1 MPLSPWTCTNCGH
14 WQRWFATPPS
24 CPVCTDVRN
33 ALPDDGWDFRPL
45 DEIARGREA
54 RWAEVRPGITGF
66 WCEPQVG
73 LGTSGWVIEADH
85 PEQGRILVGW
95 EGAGFYPDDALAELR
110 RRGGLAALAAS
121 HVHGYGALFQ
131 LQDAL
136 DPPVMAVGV
145 RDLEW
150 TKAFRV
156 TWPLDDRHDFA
167 PGLTAYR
174 TGGHFDGHMVLHD
187 AHRGVLFCGD
197 MLKAALDDAGRPTGL
212 SAHKAFHAQIPLS
225 HQEIRDAR
233 AVIAELEF
241 DAVATPFE
249 FVEGIGTKQVLALY
263 DRLLRAQPVA
273 GPIPLEELS

>member
-14 WQRWFATPPS
+14 WQRWFAVPPA

-73 LGTSGWVIEADH
+73 LGTSGWVIETDD
-85 PEQGRILVGW
+85 GLVGW
-95 EGAGFYPDDALAELR
+95 EGAGFYPDEGLAEIR
-110 RRGGLAALAAS
+110 RRGGLIALAAS

-136 DPPVMAVGV
+136 DPPVMAIGV

-150 TKAFRV
+150 TKTFRV
-156 TWPLDDRHDFA
+156 TWPLDDRHEFA
-167 PGLTAYR
+167 PGLVAHR

-187 AHRGVLFCGD
+187 ERRRVLFCGD
-197 MLKAALDDAGRPTGL
+197 MLKAALDDEGRATGL
-212 SAHKAFHAQIPLS
+212 SAHKAYHAQIPLS
-225 HQEIRDAR
+225 HQEIRDAYK
-233 AVIAELEF
+233 IIGSLDF

-249 FVEGIGTKQVLALY
+249 FVEGVTTAHVLALY
-263 DRLLRAQPVA
+263 DRLLSAQPVA
-273 GPIPLEELS
+273 GPIPLAELS

>member
-1 MPLSPWTCTNCGH
+1 MPLTPWTCTNCGH

-33 ALPDDGWDFRPL
+33 ALPDDGWDFRSL
-45 DEIARGREA
+45 DEIAPGREA
-54 RWAEVRPGITGF
+54 RWAEVRPGITGY

-73 LGTSGWVIEADH
+73 LGTCGWVIETD
-85 PEQGRILVGW
+85 EGLVGW
-95 EGAGFYPDDALAELR
+95 EGAGFYPDEAIAELR

-136 DPPVMAVGV
+136 EPEILAIGV

-150 TKAFRV
+150 TKTFRV
-156 TWPLDDRHDFA
+156 TWPLDDRHEFA
-167 PGLTAYR
+167 PGLVAHR

-187 AHRGVLFCGD
+187 ERRRVLFCGD
-197 MLKAALDDAGRPTGL
+197 MLKATLDDAGHPTGL

-233 AVIAELEF
+233 KVIGELEF

-249 FVEGIGTKQVLALY
+249 FVDGVTTTHVLALY
-263 DRLLRAQPVA
+263 DRLLAARPVA
-273 GPIPLEELS
+273 GPIPLDELS

>member
-14 WQRWFATPPS
+14 WQRWFAAPPA
-24 CPVCTDVRN
+24 CPVCVDVRN

-73 LGTSGWVIEADH
+73 LGTCGWVIETDA
-85 PEQGRILVGW
+85 GLVGW
-95 EGAGFYPDDALAELR
+95 EGAGFYPDDGLAEIR
-110 RRGGLAALAAS
+110 RRGGLVALAAS

-156 TWPLDDRHDFA
+156 TWPLDDRHEFA
-167 PGLTAYR
+167 PGLVAHR

-187 AHRGVLFCGD
+187 ERRRVLFCGD
-197 MLKAALDDAGRPTGL
+197 MLKASLDADGRATGL
-212 SAHKAFHAQIPLS
+212 SAHKAYHAQIPLS
-225 HQEIRDAR
+225 HQEIRDASE
-233 AVIAELEF
+233 VIGNLDF

-249 FVEGIGTKQVLALY
+249 FVEGVTTAHVLALY
-263 DRLLRAQPVA
+263 DRLLSAQPVA
-273 GPIPLEELS
+273 GAIALEELA